1 MTVVVEEVGMVEEE
15 EEVVAG
21 KLLSSRLC
29 DGLLS

>member
-1 MTVVVEEVGMVEEE
+1 MTVVVEEVGMEEE
-15 EEVVAG
+15 VAG

>member
-15 EEVVAG
+15 EEVAG